1 MNRPLRNVFIPDTQV
16 TISIIYIGRVNTS
29 YWQNKQISAVCPAF
43 RLQACLPNSWA
54 TSIYSFGRNPESLR
68 PVLLLK
74 SSLYCLIGP
83 LLVPRGNVV
92 SLTGKKTGPIFSIVA
107 AAMLTL
113 VLGLPTVEALEG
125 EQQARKMLADNGRAI
140 ICAVLT
146 TAQQAGTESGIP
158 SLRQKM
164 QACSA
169 AQDQCLKLLGKEGY
183 DVRYRYRYSPVL
195 ALEIRDASV
204 ITRLGRLDGV
214 RRLLAD
220 QRGSATLLESRQLIR
235 ANQAQELGLSGAGR
249 VVAVL
254 DSGIDADHLD
264 LQDGIL
270 DEHGRHFLDQG
281 ADTGEDFDDDNGHG
295 THVSGILASRGNLTP
310 PGIAPG
316 ASIIPVKVL
325 DRRNVG
331 WFTDWAAG
339 IEYAVSLHQEDN
351 GISIDVINM
360 SLASH
365 SLYEQSCNDAH
376 EGIAGAVAAAH
387 ELGILV
393 LAASGNNGSSDSLAL
408 PSCMTEVISVGS
420 TLDSSPGTVSTFTNR
435 STLLDIV
442 APGENIVST
451 GNTGGNAAI
460 SGTSQAA
467 PHISGAICLML
478 EANPRLTAGQVLA
491 SLLASGTE
499 VEDEIS
505 GLSFP
510 RVDCLGAVELVTIPP
525 VTNLACTLKTDRN
538 LLTTWDAPAGIESF
552 EISVLYEG
560 TPRETAVLG
569 GEAQQFVLD
578 NIEPGSYAISI
589 SSTRDGII
597 GAPGTCSIEIGE
609 FEASFTRGNCNGDL
623 AFDLTDAIFTLNLL
637 FFAQGAEASCETACD
652 SNDDGE
658 LNITDAIYV
667 LGTLFL
673 GTALPPQPYPGCGI
687 NASQAENPLSCE
699 QAACISQ

>member
-1 MNRPLRNVFIPDTQV
+1 MSLNRR
-16 TISIIYIGRVNTS
+16 
-29 YWQNKQISAVCPAF
+29 
-43 RLQACLPNSWA
+43 
-54 TSIYSFGRNPESLR
+54 
-68 PVLLLK
+68 
-74 SSLYCLIGP
+74 
-83 LLVPRGNVV
+83 
-92 SLTGKKTGPIFSIVA
+92 KTRPIFSLVSVT
-107 AAMLTL
+107 MLFL
-113 VLGLPTVEALEG
+113 VLGFPTVEALEG
-125 EQQARKMLADNGRAI
+125 EQQARKMLSRNGRAI
-140 ICAVLT
+140 ICAVLS
-146 TAQQAGTESGIP
+146 TAQKAGSETGIP

-164 QACSA
+164 EACRVS
-169 AQDQCLKLLGKEGY
+169 QDQCLKLLGKAGY
-183 DVRYRYRYSPVL
+183 SLRYRYRYSPVL
-195 ALEIRDASV
+195 ALEIRDENV
-204 ITRLGRLDGV
+204 ITRLAQLAVV
-214 RRLLAD
+214 RRLRTD
-220 QRGSATLLESRQLIR
+220 QQGSATLLESRQIVR

-249 VVAVL
+249 IVAVL

-264 LQDGIL
+264 LQEGIL
-270 DEHGRHFLDQG
+270 EQYGRHFLDQG
-281 ADTGEDFDDDNGHG
+281 ADTGDDFDDDNGHG

-339 IEYAVSLHQEDN
+339 IEYAASLHQDDN

-365 SLYEQSCNDAH
+365 SLYEQSCNDVH

-393 LAASGNNGSSDSLAL
+393 LAASGNNGSNDSLAL
-408 PSCMTEVISVGS
+408 PSCMNEVISVGS
-420 TLDSSPGTVSTFTNR
+420 TLDISPGTISTFTNR
-435 STLLDIV
+435 SARLDIL

-460 SGTSQAA
+460 SGTSQAT

-478 EANPRLTAGQVLA
+478 EANPRLTADQIVA
-491 SLLASGTE
+491 TLLATGAEINDE
-499 VEDEIS
+499 VS

-510 RVDCLGAVELVTIPP
+510 RVDCLGAVERVTVPP
-525 VTNLACTLKTDRN
+525 VTNLACTLKSNRN
-538 LLTTWDAPAGIESF
+538 LLTTWDAPGDIESF

-560 TPRETAVLG
+560 NTLESAILG
-569 GEAQQFVLD
+569 GEARQFVLD
-578 NIEPGSYAISI
+578 NIEPGSYEIHIDSTRNEI
-589 SSTRDGII
+589 SSPRE
-597 GAPGTCSIEIGE
+597 TCSVDIGE
-609 FEASFTRGNCNGDL
+609 FDASFTRGNCNGDL

-637 FFAQGAEASCETACD
+637 FFSAGATTSCEAACD

-658 LNITDAIYV
+658 LNITDAIYA

-687 NASQAENPLSCE
+687 DPSQAGQNPLNCE
-699 QAACISQ
+699 QASCISQ

>member
-1 MNRPLRNVFIPDTQV
+1 
-16 TISIIYIGRVNTS
+16 
-29 YWQNKQISAVCPAF
+29 
-43 RLQACLPNSWA
+43 
-54 TSIYSFGRNPESLR
+54 
-68 PVLLLK
+68 
-74 SSLYCLIGP
+74 
-83 LLVPRGNVV
+83 VV
-92 SLTGKKTGPIFSIVA
+92 SLTGKKTGPIFSALAVLV
-107 AAMLTL
+107 LTL
-113 VLGLPTVEALEG
+113 VPGFSSVEALEG
-125 EQQARKMLADNGRAI
+125 EQQAGKLLAAEGRAI
-140 ICAVLT
+140 ICVVLKT
-146 TAQQAGTESGIP
+146 PPQAGTERGIP

-169 AQDQCLKLLGKEGY
+169 AQDQCLKLLGKDGY
-183 DVRYRYRYSPVL
+183 SVRYRYRYSPVL
-195 ALEIRDASV
+195 ALEIRDEAV
-204 ITRLGRLDGV
+204 ITRLGQLDSV
-214 RRLLAD
+214 KKLRVD
-220 QRGSATLLESRQLIR
+220 QRGSASLLQSRQLIR
-235 ANQAQELGLSGAGR
+235 ADRAQEELGLSGAGR
-249 VVAVL
+249 IVAVL

-270 DEHGRHFLDQG
+270 EEHGKHFLDQG

-393 LAASGNNGSSDSLAL
+393 LAASGNNGSNDSIAL

-420 TLDSSPGTVSTFTNR
+420 TLDSLPGTVSTFTNR
-435 STLLDIV
+435 SALLDIL

-460 SGTSQAA
+460 SGTSQAT
-467 PHISGAICLML
+467 PHISGAICLLL
-478 EANPRLTAGQVLA
+478 EARPGLTPNQVIEA
-491 SLLASGTE
+491 LLSSGTA
-499 VEDEIS
+499 VEDEVS

-510 RVDCLGAVELVTIPP
+510 RVDCLGALELVTTPP
-525 VTNLACTLKTDRN
+525 VSNLACTLKTDGN
-538 LLTTWDAPAGIESF
+538 LLATWDAPEDIESF
-552 EISVLYEG
+552 DVSVLYEG
-560 TPRETAVLG
+560 SPQENAVLG
-569 GEAQQFVLD
+569 AEARQFVLE
-578 NIEPGSYAISI
+578 NIEPGSYDISI
-589 SSTRDGII
+589 SSTRNGIN
-597 GAPGTCSIEIGE
+597 APALSCSIDIGE
-609 FEASFTRGNCNGDL
+609 FEATFTRGNCNGDL
-623 AFDLTDAIFTLNLL
+623 GFDLTDAIFTLNLL
-637 FFAQGAEASCETACD
+637 FAEGVTAACEAACD

-658 LNITDAIYV
+658 LNITDPIYS

-673 GTALPPQPYPGCGI
+673 GTNLPPQPYPGCGI
-687 NASQAENPLSCE
+687 NASQAENALSCE